1 MKLNF
6 SLKLFIAF
14 SCLVLSSAIFGQDSL
29 KILAK
34 LDAGLPLSGLN
45 VSSMGDIISCIGDV
59 NNDGFDDWA
68 VGFPYAADYE
78 TGATTGKV
86 LVYFGSNAIQSN
98 QLPDLIL
105 TGEKGNYN
113 FGSTIAGAGDV
124 NNDGYSDVL
133 VTKNQQ
139 LVLYFGGN
147 PMDSTPDVLFTDE
160 NETRFFGVS
169 ISGGGDVNNDGFDDI
184 VIGSKNFANIF
195 LGGDSVDSQVDIVL
209 KGETEG
215 DLFGFSVSL
224 AGDVNNDGFDD
235 LIVGAQGYYLNGYD
249 AGRVYVFFGGTEM
262 DTIPDLL
269 MTGEHPDDSFGSTV
283 TGAGDLNNDGFADI
297 LVDAYRY
304 KNADGVRGHVYIYYG
319 GDEKDT
325 IADVFI
331 KGSSGGQSAG
341 DINKD
346 GFDDL
351 LISFIDVGI
360 NNSIYWGGSPMD
372 NIPDFVMTNVSRVA
386 GSGDYNNDGFADI
399 LTGAPNDATNGD
411 YSGSVS
417 IFFGGNQPDVT
428 PDIQFFG
435 SPANYYFGSS
445 VSSAG
450 DINDDGYDDII
461 IGIYGSDLVLP
472 NAGAANIYL
481 GGKTIKNEPDF
492 TFTGQKADDFFGYSV
507 SRAGDVNNNGFSE
520 FLVGSLQ
527 ANQASLYLW
536 DKSADTLKSIT
547 FKGSKSDR
555 RFGNCVS
562 PAGDFNVDGFD
573 DFLIADYCNSVKG
586 TNVGR
591 VYLYYGG
598 SEIDTNPD
606 LTFEGEAA
614 LNNFGTTVACAGDVN
629 GDGISDIMVGAPG
642 FDRVNFYGRIY
653 IYYGNSV
660 PDTIPD
666 VVIDGFQ
673 KYPIFGY
680 HLAPAG
686 DVNNDGFDDV
696 IASVPFSGSSPYGMS
711 YLYIFFGGKLM
722 DNVPDFIIEKMAFGF
737 GDGVSGAGDLNND
750 GFDDIVAGN
759 SEKTCFYF
767 GGAPMDT
774 IPDLFLYGKENRM
787 YEFGTSLAL
796 AGDMNNDGKS
806 ELLVGAP
813 YSNAV
818 GSSMGRVY
826 IYSAGSI
833 NSGVEIEEK
842 LSQNQVYPNPFDR
855 ETTIKYNVQKSGKVL
870 VKIFN
875 ISGQEVATLAN
886 QTQPVGEYK
895 IKWQPVNLPDG
906 IYFCKI
912 QSAESSETFKLL
924 YQK

>member
-6 SLKLFIAF
+6 SLKLLDTFF
-14 SCLVLSSAIFGQDSL
+14 CLVLSSAIFGQDSL

-34 LDAGLPLSGLN
+34 LDNGLPPSGLN
-45 VSSMGDIISCIGDV
+45 MSSMGDIISCIGDV

-68 VGFPYAADYE
+68 VGFPYATDYE

-98 QLPDLIL
+98 QLPGLIL
-105 TGEKGNYN
+105 TGDKGTYN

-139 LVLYFGGN
+139 VVLYFGGN
-147 PMDSTPDVLFTDE
+147 PMDTIPDVLFTDE
-160 NETRFFGVS
+160 NETGFFGVS
-169 ISGGGDVNNDGFDDI
+169 ISGGGDVNNDGFDDV
-184 VIGSKNFANIF
+184 VIGSKNFDNIF
-195 LGGDSVDSQVDIVL
+195 LGGESVDSQVDIVL
-209 KGETEG
+209 KGEHEG
-215 DLFGFSVSL
+215 DMFGFSASL

-235 LIVGAQGYYLNGYD
+235 VIVGAQGYYLNGYD
-249 AGRVYVFFGGTEM
+249 AGKVYVFFGGTEM
-262 DTIPDLL
+262 DTIPDLV
-269 MTGEHPDDSFGSTV
+269 MTGEHPDDYFGSTV

-304 KNADGVRGHVYIYYG
+304 KNADGDRGHVYIYYG
-319 GDEKDT
+319 GNEKDT

-331 KGSSGGQSAG
+331 KGSSSGQSAG

-351 LISFIDVGI
+351 LVNKSVFF
-360 NNSIYWGGSPMD
+360 GGSPMD

-386 GSGDYNNDGFADI
+386 GSGDYNNDGFSDI
-399 LTGAPNDATNGD
+399 LTGNPNATTNGD

-417 IFFGGNQPDVT
+417 IFFGGTQMDVS

-435 SPANYYFGSS
+435 SPSYYYFSRS

-450 DINDDGYDDII
+450 DVNNDGYDDII
-461 IGIYGSDLVLP
+461 VGINGSDLVMRD
-472 NAGAANIYL
+472 AGAANIYL

-492 TFTGQKADDFFGYSV
+492 TFTGQNAEDNFGYSV
-507 SRAGDVNNNGFSE
+507 SCAGDVNNDDFSDV
-520 FLVGSLQ
+520 LVGSLQ
-527 ANQASLYLW
+527 ANQASLYMW
-536 DKSADTLKSIT
+536 DKSADTLET
-547 FKGSKSDR
+547 VVFKGSKSDR
-555 RFGNCVS
+555 SYGNCVS
-562 PAGDFNVDGFD
+562 PAGDFNHDGFD

-586 TNVGR
+586 TCVGR
-591 VYLYYGG
+591 AYLYFGS
-598 SEIDTNPD
+598 SEIDTDPD
-606 LTFEGEAA
+606 FTFEGEAA
-614 LNNFGTTVACAGDVN
+614 LNYFGTTVACAGDVN
-629 GDGISDIMVGAPG
+629 GDGILDIMIGAPRYREI
-642 FDRVNFYGRIY
+642 DNYGRIY
-653 IYYGNSV
+653 IYYGNSI

-666 VVIDGFQ
+666 VVISGDLQ
-673 KYPIFGY
+673 YPSFGA
-680 HLAPAG
+680 HMASAG
-686 DVNNDGFDDV
+686 DVNNDGFDDI
-696 IASVPFSGSSPYGMS
+696 IASAPFYGNSPFGISYVYIYYGGE
-711 YLYIFFGGKLM
+711 FM
-722 DNVPDFIIEKMAFGF
+722 DNVPDLVIDKMTYGF
-737 GDGVSGAGDLNND
+737 GAGLSGAGDLNGD
-750 GFDDIVAGN
+750 GFDDVMIGG
-759 SEKTCFYF
+759 SENVCFYF
-767 GGAPMDT
+767 GGILMDT
-774 IPDLFLYGKENRM
+774 IPDLVINGEGSSWN
-787 YEFGTSLAL
+787 EFGNSLAL
-796 AGDMNNDGKS
+796 AGDINNDGKT

-842 LSQNQVYPNPFDR
+842 LSQNQVYPNPFSF
-855 ETTIKYNVQKSGKVL
+855 ETTIKYDVQKSGKVL

-875 ISGQEVATLAN
+875 ISGQEVATLVN

-906 IYFCKI
+906 VYFCKI
-912 QSAESSETFKLL
+912 KSAESSETFKLL

>member
-6 SLKLFIAF
+6 SLKLFISF
-14 SCLVLSSAIFGQDSL
+14 SCLVLSSSIFGQDSL
-29 KILAK
+29 IILAK
-34 LDAGLPLSGLN
+34 LDNGLPPSGLN
-45 VSSMGDIISCIGDV
+45 MSSMGDIISCIGDV

-78 TGATTGKV
+78 TGATIGKV
-86 LVYFGSNAIQSN
+86 LIYFGSNAIQSN

-105 TGEKGNYN
+105 SGEKGNYN
-113 FGSTIAGAGDV
+113 FGSTIKGAGDV
-124 NNDGYSDVL
+124 NKDGYSDVL

-147 PMDSTPDVLFTDE
+147 PMDSTPDVLFAEDH
-160 NETRFFGVS
+160 ETGYFGTG

-184 VIGSKNFANIF
+184 VIGSRNFAYIF
-195 LGGDSVDSQVDIVL
+195 LGGEDVDSQVDIVL
-209 KGETEG
+209 KGEKEG
-215 DLFGFSVSL
+215 DMFGFSASL

-235 LIVGAQGYYLNGYD
+235 VIVGAQGYYLNGYD
-249 AGRVYVFFGGTEM
+249 AGKVYVFFGGTEM
-262 DTIPDLL
+262 DTIPDLV
-269 MTGEHPDDSFGSTV
+269 MTGEHPDDYFGSTV
-283 TGAGDLNNDGFADI
+283 TCAGDLNNDGFADM
-297 LVDAYRY
+297 LVAAYRY
-304 KNADGVRGHVYIYYG
+304 KNINENWGRVYIYYG
-319 GDEKDT
+319 GIAKDT
-325 IADVFI
+325 IADVLI
-331 KGSSGGQSAG
+331 KGSRGGQSAG

-351 LISFIDVGI
+351 LV
-360 NNSIYWGGSPMD
+360 NNSVFFGGNPMD
-372 NIPDFVMTNVSRVA
+372 NIPDLVMENVSRVA
-386 GSGDYNNDGFADI
+386 GFGDYNNDGFADI
-399 LTGAPNDATNGD
+399 LTGNPYDTTNGD

-417 IFFGGNQPDVT
+417 IFFGDNQPDVT

-461 IGIYGSDLVLP
+461 VGAYGNDLVQQ
-472 NAGAANIYL
+472 NAGAAFVYL
-481 GGKTIKNEPDF
+481 GGNTIKNKPDF
-492 TFTGQKADDFFGYSV
+492 TLTGQKADDFFGYSV
-507 SRAGDVNNNGFSE
+507 SRAGDVNNDGFSE

-536 DKSADTLKSIT
+536 DKSADTLKSII

-562 PAGDFNVDGFD
+562 PAGDFNDDGFD

-586 TNVGR
+586 SYVGR
-591 VYLYYGG
+591 AYLYFGG

-606 LTFEGEAA
+606 LTFEGEAVF
-614 LNNFGTTVACAGDVN
+614 NDFGTTVAFAGDVN
-629 GDGISDIMVGAPG
+629 GDGISDIMIGAPRYREI
-642 FDRVNFYGRIY
+642 DNYGRIY
-653 IYYGNSV
+653 IYYGNVV

-666 VVIDGFQ
+666 VVIDGSLQ
-673 KYPIFGY
+673 YPSFGA
-680 HLAPAG
+680 HMASAG
-686 DVNNDGFDDV
+686 DVNKDGFDD
-696 IASVPFSGSSPYGMS
+696 IISSAPFYGNSPFGIS
-711 YLYIFFGGKLM
+711 YLYIYYGDESM
-722 DNVPDFIIEKMAFGF
+722 DNEPDFIIEKMAFGF
-737 GDGVSGAGDLNND
+737 GEGVSGAGDLNND
-750 GFDDIVAGN
+750 GFDDIVTGN

-796 AGDMNNDGKS
+796 AGDINNDGKT

-842 LSQNQVYPNPFDR
+842 LSQNQVYPNPFSF
-855 ETTIKYNVQKSGKVL
+855 ETTIKYDVQKPGPVQ

-875 ISGQEVATLAN
+875 ISGQEVAILAN
-886 QTQPVGEYK
+886 QNQPVGEYK

>member
-6 SLKLFIAF
+6 SLKLLDTFF
-14 SCLVLSSAIFGQDSL
+14 CLVLSSAIFGQDSL

-34 LDAGLPLSGLN
+34 LDNGLPPSGLN

-78 TGATTGKV
+78 SGAAIGKV
-86 LVYFGSNAIQSN
+86 LVYFGSNTIQSN
-98 QLPDLIL
+98 QLPDLVL
-105 TGEKGNYN
+105 TGEKGTYN
-113 FGSTIAGAGDV
+113 FGSLIADAGDV
-124 NNDGYSDVL
+124 NNDGYSDLL
-133 VTKNQQ
+133 VTRNQQ
-139 LVLYFGGN
+139 VVLYFGGN
-147 PMDSTPDVLFTDE
+147 PMDTTPDVLFTDE
-160 NETRFFGVS
+160 NETGFFGVS
-169 ISGGGDVNNDGFDDI
+169 ISGGGDVNNDGFDDV

-195 LGGDSVDSQVDIVL
+195 LGGENVDSQVDIVL
-209 KGETEG
+209 KGEHEG

-235 LIVGAQGYYLNGYD
+235 VIVGAQGYYLNGYD

-262 DTIPDLL
+262 DTIPDLV
-269 MTGEHPDDSFGSTV
+269 MTGEHPDDQFGSTV

-304 KNADGVRGHVYIYYG
+304 KNADGIHGHVYIYYG
-319 GDEKDT
+319 GNEKDT

-360 NNSIYWGGSPMD
+360 NNSIYWGGNQMD

-399 LTGAPNDATNGD
+399 LTGNSHDATNGD

-417 IFFGGNQPDVT
+417 IFFGGTQMDLT

-435 SPANYYFGSS
+435 SPSYYYFGSS

-450 DINDDGYDDII
+450 DVNNDGYDDII
-461 IGIYGSDLVLP
+461 VGINGSDLLMRD
-472 NAGAANIYL
+472 AGAANIYL

-492 TFTGQKADDFFGYSV
+492 TFTGQNADEFFGYSV
-507 SRAGDVNNNGFSE
+507 SRAGDVNNDGFSE
-520 FLVGSLQ
+520 FLVGSLH
-527 ANQASLYLW
+527 ANQASLYMW
-536 DKSADTLKSIT
+536 DKSADTLKSNT
-547 FKGSKSDR
+547 FKGSKSDKI
-555 RFGNCVS
+555 FGNCVS
-562 PAGDFNVDGFD
+562 PAGDFNHDGFD
-573 DFLIADYCNSVKG
+573 DFLIADFCNSVKG
-586 TNVGR
+586 INVGR
-591 VYLYYGG
+591 VYLYFGG
-598 SEIDTNPD
+598 SEINTNPD
-606 LTFEGEAA
+606 LTFEGEAK
-614 LNNFGTTVACAGDVN
+614 LNYFGTTVACAGDVN
-629 GDGISDIMVGAPG
+629 GDGISDIMVGAPRYR
-642 FDRVNFYGRIY
+642 DIDNYGRIY

-666 VVIDGFQ
+666 LIITGNQ
-673 KYPIFGY
+673 QHPAFGY
-680 HLAPAG
+680 NMASAG
-686 DVNNDGFDDV
+686 DVNNDGFDDI
-696 IASVPFSGSSPYGMS
+696 IASMPYNGNSPFGISYVHIYYG
-711 YLYIFFGGKLM
+711 GELM
-722 DNVPDFIIEKMAFGF
+722 DNAPDFIIEKIAFGF

-750 GFDDIVAGN
+750 GFDDIVTGN
-759 SEKTCFYF
+759 SEKTCIYF

-787 YEFGTSLAL
+787 YESGGSLAV
-796 AGDMNNDGKS
+796 AGDINNDGKS
-806 ELLVGAP
+806 ELLVGVP

-818 GSSMGRVY
+818 GFSMGRVY
-826 IYSAGSI
+826 IYSASSI

-842 LSQNQVYPNPFDR
+842 LSQNQVYPNPFNS

-895 IKWQPVNLPDG
+895 INWHPVNLPDG
-906 IYFCKI
+906 VYYCKI
-912 QSAESSETFKLL
+912 QFAESSETFKLL